1 MLLIQRLWVECKV
14 CLCHVGGLL
23 KVTKPIFRNS
33 TKHYWIRSWDA
44 CSTYR
49 GNYFKI
55 DWLKFIPRKHRTI
68 CGELWS
74 ICPKVDKNL
83 CWIHHWWFSQS
94 TSPRALKNNYFPRER
109 GNPQPY
115 LTPREAVFHVKGF
128 LLILIWSFTTHYKFF
143 AIYSTFLENPVQRS
157 LGVFF
162 SFRNMIIVQLL

>member
-14 CLCHVGGLL
+14 CLCHVGVQGG
-23 KVTKPIFRNS
+23 KPIFRNR
-33 TKHYWIRSWDA
+33 TKHYWIRNWDA

-74 ICPKVDKNL
+74 ICPKVDKNF

-94 TSPRALKNNYFPRER
+94 TSPQSLKNNYFPRER

-115 LTPREAVFHVKGF
+115 LTPREAVFHMKGF
-128 LLILIWSFTTHYKFF
+128 LLILIWSFATYNK
-143 AIYSTFLENPVQRS
+143 IFLY
-157 LGVFF
+157 
-162 SFRNMIIVQLL
+162 LL